1 MVSQSQRMNEVQ
13 SINDDKQE
21 EVSKRLAEME
31 KDLKQTLAERV
42 PYLEKSTLENK
53 ECIASVEKEL
63 SLKVETI
70 SESTKKEC
78 LTLSDKLVKEVGLIK

>member
-1 MVSQSQRMNEVQ
+1 MASQSQRMNEVQ
-13 SINDDKQE
+13 SINDEKQD

-42 PYLEKSTLENK
+42 PKLEKSTLDNK
-53 ECIASVEKEL
+53 ECIASVKKEL

-70 SESTKKEC
+70 SESTKMEC